1 LSWLLG
7 VWGLGQ
13 VVDRSVSLWEPRSV
27 TESAGDATARGW
39 DFFISYTQV
48 DQAWAEWISWQLET
62 AGYRVLVQAWDFV
75 PGANWIQSMQEG
87 VTQAE
92 RTIAVLSEAYLE
104 SVFGGAEWQ
113 AVWGQDP
120 TGQGRKLLMVRVADC
135 HRPGLLAGV
144 VSLPDLFDRPKAE
157 AKERLLEGITA
168 ALVGRRKPAAAP
180 PLPPSQRAIRQEV
193 RFPGAVWDMPARNPA
208 FTGRSDEL
216 AQLSSGFSARAT
228 VTVQSLHGMG
238 GIGKTQLAIEYAHAR
253 AIDYT
258 VAWWIQSEEPALL
271 PDQFARLATDLDHPP
286 VASDVDT
293 VKAALHAGLGAADA
307 WLLVFD
313 NAETPTA
320 VSDWLPTRPRL
331 PGKPGHALVTTRRAG
346 FGKLGRQVDLD
357 VLDLEDCITLL
368 RTRVPD
374 IDDVIAGE
382 IAEELGRLP
391 LAIDQAA
398 GYLTSTGTPAAE
410 YLALFRERTHDMI
423 AEGENAGREDGGTD
437 GGGGREVT
445 VATLWS
451 LSLDRLTRDRPEAVE
466 LLDLCAYLAPVA
478 IPLGLF
484 TDHPDLLP
492 GALAAAV
499 RDKVLFNRVIAAI
512 VGYSLAKRTPEG
524 LHLHRLVQAA
534 IRARYTS
541 RFAGHLNDERS
552 RTLEQT
558 VARLLAAV
566 RLGAPNDQSSWQ
578 MWAQIVPHLM
588 SAPALANIDEDEAL
602 RRRLDD
608 AGWYLFWRGD
618 AAARRQLYEDSY
630 RRRMLSLGPDHHD
643 TLASAGGLAFAMNEL
658 GDHERALE
666 LQQEIYDRCRRVLGP
681 DDRETL
687 FAANG
692 LAIFLNDSGE
702 PERARELHE
711 ETLQRRL
718 RLFPDDPDWL
728 YSANRLAGV
737 LREQGDIARAH
748 DLFEETYEKC
758 RRILGPDNI
767 ETLNVAGRGLAQV
780 LDDLGEHDRA
790 RGLRYDIYNRCSRV
804 FGSNHPVTV
813 QLRRELDS

>member
-1 LSWLLG
+1 M
-7 VWGLGQ
+7 
-13 VVDRSVSLWEPRSV
+13 

-39 DFFISYTQV
+39 DFFISYTQA

-62 AGYRVLVQAWDFV
+62 NGYRVLVQAWDFV
-75 PGANWIQSMQEG
+75 PGTNWIQSMQEG
-87 VTQAE
+87 VTRAE

-104 SVFGGAEWQ
+104 SVFGGAEWR
-113 AVWGQDP
+113 AVWEQDP
-120 TGQGRKLLMVRVADC
+120 TGRGRKLLTVRAADC

-144 VSLPDLFDRPKAE
+144 ISLPDLFDRPEAE

-168 ALVGRRKPAAAP
+168 ALEGRRKPAAAP

-193 RFPGAVWDMPARNPA
+193 RFPGVPPTVWNVPARNPA

-228 VTVQSLHGMG
+228 VTVHSLHGMG

-253 AIDYT
+253 AVDYT

-271 PDQFARLATDLDHPP
+271 PHQFARLATELGYPP
-286 VASDVDT
+286 ASGDVDT
-293 VKAALHAGLGAADA
+293 VKAALHAGLGAADV

-320 VSDWLPTRPRL
+320 VSDWLPTQPRL

-346 FGKLGRQVDLD
+346 FGKLGRQVHLD
-357 VLDLEDCITLL
+357 VLDLEDCVTLL

-374 IDDVIAGE
+374 IDDAIAGE
-382 IAEELGRLP
+382 IAEELAGSS

-410 YLALFRERTHDMI
+410 YLALFRERTYDMI
-423 AEGENAGREDGGTD
+423 AEGENTGRDDGGTD
-437 GGGGREVT
+437 GGRDGGGREMT

-478 IPLGLF
+478 IPLDLF

-492 GALAAAV
+492 DALAAAA

-534 IRARYTS
+534 IRARHTS
-541 RFAGHLNDERS
+541 RFAGHLNDER
-552 RTLEQT
+552 RRAREQT
-558 VARLLAAV
+558 VARLLAAA
-566 RLGAPNDQSSWQ
+566 RLGAPDDQSNWQ
-578 MWAQIVPHLM
+578 MWAQIVPHLL
-588 SAPALANIDEDEAL
+588 SAPALANVDEDEAL

-630 RRRMLSLGPDHHD
+630 RRRMLSLGPDHRD
-643 TLASAGGLAFAMNEL
+643 TLASAGGLAYAMNEL

-666 LQQEIYDRCRRVLGP
+666 LQQEIYDRCRRVLGSE
-681 DDRETL
+681 DRETL
-687 FAANG
+687 YAANA

-702 PERARELHE
+702 LERARELHE
-711 ETLQRRL
+711 ETFQHRL
-718 RLFPDDPDWL
+718 RLFPNDPDWL

-737 LREQGDIARAH
+737 LRELGDIARAR
-748 DLFEETYEKC
+748 DLLEETYKKC

-767 ETLNVAGRGLAQV
+767 ETLNVAGRGLAQA
-780 LDDLGEHDRA
+780 LDDLGERDRA
-790 RGLRYDIYNRCSRV
+790 RRLRYDIYNRCSRV
-804 FGSNHPVTV
+804 FGPHHPVTV

>member
-1 LSWLLG
+1 
-7 VWGLGQ
+7 
-13 VVDRSVSLWEPRSV
+13 
-27 TESAGDATARGW
+27 
-39 DFFISYTQV
+39 
-48 DQAWAEWISWQLET
+48 
-62 AGYRVLVQAWDFV
+62 VLVQAWDFV
-75 PGANWIQSMQEG
+75 PGTNWIQSMQEG
-87 VTQAE
+87 ATRAE
-92 RTIAVLSEAYLE
+92 RTIAVLSEASLE
-104 SVFGGAEWQ
+104 SVFVGAEWQ
-113 AVWGQDP
+113 AAWEQDP
-120 TGQGRKLLMVRVADC
+120 TGQGRKLLTVRVADC

-144 VSLPDLFDRPKAE
+144 ASLPDLFDRPEAE

-168 ALVGRRKPAAAP
+168 ALQGRRKPTAAP

-216 AQLSSGFSARAT
+216 AQLSSGFSAGAT

-253 AIDYT
+253 AVDYT
-258 VAWWIQSEEPALL
+258 VEWWIQSEEPALL
-271 PDQFARLATDLDHPP
+271 PNQFARLATKLGHPP
-286 VASDVDT
+286 ASSDVDT
-293 VKAALHAGLGAADA
+293 VKAALHAGLGVADA

-320 VSDWLPTRPRL
+320 VSDWLPTQPRL

-357 VLDLEDCITLL
+357 VLDPEDCITLL

-374 IDDVIAGE
+374 IDDAIAVE

-398 GYLTSTGTPAAE
+398 GYMTSTSTSATE
-410 YLALFRERTHDMI
+410 YLALFRERTNDMI
-423 AEGENAGREDGGTD
+423 AEGENAGPDDGGTD
-437 GGGGREVT
+437 GGGREVT

-478 IPLGLF
+478 MPLDLF
-484 TDHPDLLP
+484 TDHPRLLP
-492 GALAAAV
+492 DALAATA
-499 RDKVLFNRVIAAI
+499 RDEVLFNRVIAAI

-534 IRARYTS
+534 IRARHTS
-541 RFAGHLNDERS
+541 RVAGHLNEERS

-558 VARLLAAV
+558 VARLLAAAT
-566 RLGAPNDQSSWQ
+566 LGVPDDQFNWPK
-578 MWAQIVPHLM
+578 WAQIVPHLL
-588 SAPALANIDEDEAL
+588 SAPALANVDEDEAL
-602 RRRLDD
+602 RHRLDE

-630 RRRMLSLGPDHHD
+630 RRRMLSLGPDHLD
-643 TLASAGGLAFAMNEL
+643 TLKSAGGLAYAMNEL
-658 GDHERALE
+658 GEHERALE
-666 LQQEIYDRCRRVLGP
+666 LQQEIYERCQRVLGP
-681 DDRETL
+681 ENRETL
-687 FAANG
+687 FAANALG
-692 LAIFLNDSGE
+692 IFLSDSGE
-702 PERARELHE
+702 LERARELHE
-711 ETLQRRL
+711 ETLQLRH
-718 RLFPDDPDWL
+718 RLFPNKPDWL
-728 YSANRLAGV
+728 YSENRLAWV
-737 LREQGDIARAH
+737 LHELGETARAL
-748 DLFEETYEKC
+748 DLFEKMYEKC
-758 RRILGPDNI
+758 RHILGPDNL

-790 RGLRYDIYNRCSRV
+790 RGLRYDIHNRCSRV
-804 FGSNHPVTV
+804 FGPDHLVTV

>member
-1 LSWLLG
+1 
-7 VWGLGQ
+7 
-13 VVDRSVSLWEPRSV
+13 
-27 TESAGDATARGW
+27 
-39 DFFISYTQV
+39 
-48 DQAWAEWISWQLET
+48 
-62 AGYRVLVQAWDFV
+62 
-75 PGANWIQSMQEG
+75 M
-87 VTQAE
+87 
-92 RTIAVLSEAYLE
+92 
-104 SVFGGAEWQ
+104 
-113 AVWGQDP
+113 
-120 TGQGRKLLMVRVADC
+120 
-135 HRPGLLAGV
+135 
-144 VSLPDLFDRPKAE
+144 
-157 AKERLLEGITA
+157 
-168 ALVGRRKPAAAP
+168 
-180 PLPPSQRAIRQEV
+180 
-193 RFPGAVWDMPARNPA
+193 
-208 FTGRSDEL
+208 
-216 AQLSSGFSARAT
+216 
-228 VTVQSLHGMG
+228 
-238 GIGKTQLAIEYAHAR
+238 
-253 AIDYT
+253 
-258 VAWWIQSEEPALL
+258 AWWIQSEEPGLL
-271 PDQFARLATDLDHPP
+271 PDQFARLATELGYPP
-286 VASDVDT
+286 ASGDVDT

-320 VSDWLPTRPRL
+320 VSDWLPTQPRL

-346 FGKLGRQVDLD
+346 FGKLGPQVNLD
-357 VLDLEDCITLL
+357 VLDLEDCVTLL

-374 IDDVIAGE
+374 IDDAIAGE

-423 AEGENAGREDGGTD
+423 AEGENTGRDDSGTD
-437 GGGGREVT
+437 DGRDGGREVT

-478 IPLGLF
+478 IPLDLF

-492 GALAAAV
+492 DALAAAV

-534 IRARYTS
+534 IRGRHTS
-541 RFAGHLNDERS
+541 RFAGHLNDERR

-558 VARLLAAV
+558 VARLLAAA
-566 RLGAPNDQSSWQ
+566 RLDTPDDQSSWQ
-578 MWAQIVPHLM
+578 MWAQIVPHLL
-588 SAPALANIDEDEAL
+588 SAPALANVDEDEAL

-618 AAARRQLYEDSY
+618 ATARRQLYEGSY
-630 RRRMLSLGPDHHD
+630 RRRTLSLGPDHRD
-643 TLASAGGLAFAMNEL
+643 TLASAGGLAYAMNEL

-681 DDRETL
+681 EDRETL
-687 FAANG
+687 FAANA
-692 LAIFLNDSGE
+692 LAIFLDESGKL
-702 PERARELHE
+702 ERARELHE
-711 ETLQRRL
+711 ETFQHRL
-718 RLFPDDPDWL
+718 RLFPNDPDWL

-737 LREQGDIARAH
+737 LRELGEIERAR

-758 RRILGPDNI
+758 GRILGLDNI
-767 ETLNVAGRGLAQV
+767 ETLNLAGRGLAQA
-780 LDDLGEHDRA
+780 LDDLGERDQA
-790 RGLRYDIYNRCSRV
+790 RRLRYDIYNRCNRV
-804 FGSNHPVTV
+804 FGPEHPVTV